1 MPDLLRLAITQLPL
15 KTTMP
20 WLAILVVCLLTFVP
34 LLLNVNMVSLPH
46 DSYLPLHTTLE
57 IFAVTVSAMVFAVA
71 QERAL
76 TELTLRNAII
86 ASAFFAVMWF
96 DLAHLLSF
104 DGMPGYFGQAG
115 AEQGI
120 NFWLAGRV
128 TAAIAL
134 LFVVQPHTERLI
146 KPRLYFLLLALS
158 SLTVV
163 LVHIWFLNFPQWVP
177 ATFVA
182 GQGLTKFK
190 VATEYLII
198 SIHALTVL
206 LLMLQR
212 APKLADSSL
221 IIRAVLLMALAE
233 FYFTLYVGLSDIYN
247 ITGHIIKVIAYI
259 LLYRVLVHNTLS
271 GPFYRLQESRAEL
284 AGTLAA
290 IPDMLIEV
298 GADERF
304 YKVHC
309 RPNSQPAQISANATG
324 RLLTDVLPADALY
337 ACRQAIAEAAQHEM
351 STAKHFAIE
360 GDEARWFQVIAAPKP
375 DNNKETQHHFIL
387 SIRDITEQKK
397 ARAAEQLNALA
408 FYTRE
413 GIMITDNRQRIIRVN
428 PAFTEITGYTEAE
441 VIGKKPS
448 MLSSGKHDKAFYD
461 NLWQNLKQD
470 GLWSGEIYNKR
481 KNGEIFPEHVVIN
494 ALKDDADNIT
504 HYIAS
509 FSDITK
515 AKADQLHIHQL
526 AYFDPLTQLPNRRL
540 LQEKIS
546 TAQKEAKRN
555 ELYYGLFFIDLDHFK
570 RLNDSYG
577 HSYGDALLC
586 QIANRLSNIIR
597 ETDTL
602 SRPGGDEFV
611 LLAQLNTANL
621 DAAIAEAECLGDKLL
636 TAIRLPYQLNEH
648 QYQMTASIG
657 IVVFN
662 DDSQAIDKL
671 MSFADLAMYHSKE
684 RGRDQLFFF
693 EQAMQQALIKRQHL
707 EQGLKNAI
715 ANQEFCLYYQPKFD
729 RQQQLAGYEA
739 LIRWQH
745 PVQGMIPPNDFI
757 PLAESTGLIIPI
769 GQWVIEQACQQI
781 KRFMASN
788 KPLPIAVNVSQRQL
802 AQADFVEHARLC
814 ITQTGIDPTLLEFE
828 LTESMLQK
836 NLTETSDKLTQLNA
850 LGVNLSL
857 DDFGTGYSSLS
868 YLKQLPIQVL
878 KIDQSFVRDF
888 LADDTDRAI
897 VHTIIAMAKALQ
909 LQVIAEGVETEGQYH
924 ELIAL
929 DCDLFQ
935 GYLFGKPAPLVD

>member
-20 WLAILVVCLLTFVP
+20 WLAILLVCLLTFVP

-46 DSYLPLHTTLE
+46 NSYLPLHTTLE

-120 NFWLAGRV
+120 NFWLAGRF

-182 GQGLTKFK
+182 GQGLTRFK

-212 APKLADSSL
+212 TPKLADSSL

-397 ARAAEQLNALA
+397 AQAAEQLNALA

-781 KRFMASN
+781 KRFMACN

-802 AQADFVEHARLC
+802 AQADFVDHARLC